1 MIGTRKTQPWHAD
14 RWAMSKV
21 KPQLVSR
28 LFLLTFENFIIHVNY
43 FNSRILIQFF
53 IQKGLPYK
61 HKILFAKGTP
71 IWATKVNCTGSEYK
85 LSQCPNFT
93 LGHVDDC
100 IERYDAG
107 VVCYSTVGK
116 QTAVYTRC

>member
-1 MIGTRKTQPWHAD
+1 M
-14 RWAMSKV
+14 
-21 KPQLVSR
+21 
-28 LFLLTFENFIIHVNY
+28 
-43 FNSRILIQFF
+43 IQFF

-116 QTAVYTRC
+116 QTAVTWILFWSIVVRVRFELIELYL